1 MLKLKSS
8 FKTWRIRTSTKPA
21 FGCFWLKSPWI
32 ATILKFHSQCSRHAA
47 NTSVLATNSW
57 APQVEGELAKA
68 EAKFRESLG
77 VKPDYVDAFQMLAD
91 LSMQRAKL
99 AARFHAPLP
108 R

>member
-1 MLKLKSS
+1 LG
-8 FKTWRIRTSTKPA
+8 FR
-21 FGCFWLKSPWI
+21 
-32 ATILKFHSQCSRHAA
+32 AA
-47 NTSVLATNSW
+47 RDRAAVGRSLAPDVYTAASLAVHGW

>member
-1 MLKLKSS
+1 M
-8 FKTWRIRTSTKPA
+8 TSAAMP
-21 FGCFWLKSPWI
+21 I
-32 ATILKFHSQCSRHAA
+32 IL
-47 NTSVLATNSW
+47 
-57 APQVEGELAKA
+57 APQIEGELAKA